1 VAIATGPRVL
11 IADDHA
17 PTRAAVRRAVEDGG
31 FLVCGEV
38 ADADGAIIAARETR
52 PDVALLDVR
61 MPGSGIYAAQVI
73 GTEQPR
79 TSIVMLTVSAEDD
92 DLLSALSAGASG
104 YLLKGQD
111 PAKIPEVL
119 RMVLSGE
126 AALPATLVKRLAE
139 EYRSRDAREGMH
151 ARIPA
156 GARLTPREWE
166 VLSLLNDGLATAEIG
181 RRLFVADVTV
191 RTHLAAIVR
200 KLHVKD
206 RSDAL
211 RLVRGETG

>member
-1 VAIATGPRVL
+1 
-11 IADDHA
+11 
-17 PTRAAVRRAVEDGG
+17 
-31 FLVCGEV
+31 
-38 ADADGAIIAARETR
+38 
-52 PDVALLDVR
+52 
-61 MPGSGIYAAQVI
+61 MPGSGIHAAQVI
-73 GTEQPR
+73 GTEQPG
-79 TSIVMLTVSAEDD
+79 TAIVMLTVSAEDD
-92 DLLSALSAGASG
+92 DLLAALSAGASG

-119 RMVLSGE
+119 RLVLSGE
-126 AALPATLVKRLAE
+126 AALPGTLVKRLAE
-139 EYRSRDAREGMH
+139 EYRSRDVREGMH

-206 RSDAL
+206 RSGAL
-211 RLVRGETG
+211 RLVRGETS